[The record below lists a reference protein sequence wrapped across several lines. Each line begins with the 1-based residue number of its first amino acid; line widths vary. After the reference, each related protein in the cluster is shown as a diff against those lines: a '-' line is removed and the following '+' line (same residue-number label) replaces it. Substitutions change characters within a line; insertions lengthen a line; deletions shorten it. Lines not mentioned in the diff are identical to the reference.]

1 MSYIVTSPLIE
12 FNGEWWEIDTRT
24 SGIYHDMMQAILGQ
38 LFAMLSHHNKV
49 LIFRFDLHCPDHTS
63 TNKNITDFLRR
74 LSRRVI
80 RHYELTRFG
89 YCWVR
94 EQEKAKQQHYH
105 FALMLDGNKIQKP
118 SLIWEMVKTIWG
130 FMDGKYWL
138 PENAYYRLTRE
149 NRHQT
154 QEAIK
159 RLSYLAKGRGKS
171 YKPHQTKNYGTSRIK
186 PKEAPTR

>member
-1 MSYIVTSPLIE
+1 MSYIITSPLME
-12 FNGEWWEIDTRT
+12 FNGENWQIDTRT
-24 SGIYHDMMQAILGQ
+24 SGINHDMMQAILRQ

-49 LIFRFDLHCPDHTS
+49 LVFRFDLHCPDHTN

-89 YCWVR
+89 YCWAR

-118 SLIWEMVKTIWG
+118 SLIWEMVKTIWE
-130 FMDGKYWL
+130 FMGGTYWL
-138 PENAYYRLTRE
+138 PENAYYRLSRA
-149 NRHQT
+149 NRPQT
-154 QEAIK
+154 QEAIM
-159 RLSYLAKGRGKS
+159 RLSYLAKGLQAAPNKKLRHKQDKGAS
-171 YKPHQTKNYGTSRIK
+171 ISRK
-186 PKEAPTR
+186 

>member
-1 MSYIVTSPLIE
+1 MSYIITSPLIE
-12 FNGEWWEIDTRT
+12 FNGEWWEINTRK

-49 LIFRFDLHCPDHTS
+49 LIFRFDLHCPDHTD

-80 RHYELTRFG
+80 RHYELTRFA
-89 YCWVR
+89 YCWAR

-105 FALMLDGNKIQKP
+105 FALMLDGNKVQKP
-118 SLIWEMVKTIWG
+118 SLIWEMIKTIWEFIG
-130 FMDGKYWL
+130 GSCWL
-138 PENAYYRLTRE
+138 PENAYYRLTRA
-149 NRHQT
+149 NRPQI
-154 QEAIK
+154 QESIM
-159 RLSYLAKGRGKS
+159 RLSYLAKGRGKG

-186 PKEAPTR
+186 ARE